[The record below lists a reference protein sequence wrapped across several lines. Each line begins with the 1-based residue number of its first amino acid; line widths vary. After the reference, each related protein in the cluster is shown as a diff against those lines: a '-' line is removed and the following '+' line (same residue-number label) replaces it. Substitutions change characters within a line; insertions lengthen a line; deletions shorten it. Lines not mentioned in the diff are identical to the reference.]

1 MKKPIK
7 VGPMTRKKAK
17 RVKLKVGGLSLR
29 LGEVWGFTREQWSGL
44 SIAPCLD
51 HMLCERGSCGHN

>member
-17 RVKLKVGGLSLR
+17 MVKLKVRGLSLR
-29 LGEVWGFTREQWSGL
+29 LGEVWGLQGNSGQ
-44 SIAPCLD
+44 A
-51 HMLCERGSCGHN
+51 